1 MTIRH
6 AEGNDLFAEREGDS
20 LGDLHAE
27 RVAAEPAIASLV
39 AAASARRAFARE
51 LAAERKRAGL
61 SQRDV
66 AARMGTSQG
75 FVSRFER
82 ALVDA
87 QHSTEDRYAN
97 AIGRRIDRRLTAL

>member
-1 MTIRH
+1 MTIQHDDER
-6 AEGNDLFAEREGDS
+6 DLFAERESDS
-20 LGDLHAE
+20 LDELHAE
-27 RVAAEPAIASLV
+27 RLTANPAIAGLV

-51 LAAERKRAGL
+51 LAAERKRVGL

-66 AARMGTSQG
+66 AERMGTSQG

-97 AIGRRIDRRLTAL
+97 AIGRRIDRRLTTA